1 MGNKR
6 TKSTPKRKYS
16 KKLDDI
22 DTEDGLYTGDEKPKT
37 NPKVSKINPE
47 VRISKAE
54 IAKTEHRRKR
64 ILLGIS
70 SFLLLTYP
78 ILWFVAVISSM
89 CPASGCHNP
98 SDIAKR
104 DSFPIKATALIIYL
118 LLLLLII
125 IWLVVSMK
133 VKQKNKSKSP
143 KTIRK
148 KIAIWTIAWY
158 LLVVLILAF
167 YFRLISFK

>member
-22 DTEDGLYTGDEKPKT
+22 DTEDGLYTGDKKLKT

-78 ILWFVAVISSM
+78 ILCFVAL
-89 CPASGCHNP
+89 P
-98 SDIAKR
+98 S
-104 DSFPIKATALIIYL
+104 
-118 LLLLLII
+118 
-125 IWLVVSMK
+125 
-133 VKQKNKSKSP
+133 
-143 KTIRK
+143 
-148 KIAIWTIAWY
+148 
-158 LLVVLILAF
+158 
-167 YFRLISFK
+167 